1 MRNNLYV
8 EIRLKWNFSIGWRIF
23 GVQVWGVCQ
32 RQKKMRIQELHL
44 ASLLGF
50 IDDDPIHHL
59 TKNDEWVHFF

>member
-32 RQKKMRIQELHL
+32 RQKKNENTGV
-44 ASLLGF
+44 ASCEFTG
-50 IDDDPIHHL
+50 IY
-59 TKNDEWVHFF
+59 